1 MIVENYLILHN
12 FLLLCTKYH
21 LEKKLDLLEIHETAT
36 KQLLDHEAHI
46 FSSNPVL
53 HITKFDGVNTRNK
66 VLKLLQSNTDLDEVS
81 EFKKKHADFLIKTEH
96 YIDSSKF
103 TIHDK
108 MKLLNFL

>member
-1 MIVENYLILHN
+1 MSVENYLILHN
-12 FLLLCTKYH
+12 FLVLCSKYH
-21 LEKKLDLLEIHETAT
+21 LENKTDLLDIHETAI
-36 KQLLDHEAHI
+36 KKLLEHEGQI
-46 FSSNPVL
+46 YPSNPIL

-66 VLKLLQSNTDLDEVS
+66 VLKLLQSNADLDEVS
-81 EFKKKHADFLIKTEH
+81 AFKKKHNDFISRTEH

>member
-1 MIVENYLILHN
+1 MSVDNYLIMHN
-12 FLLLCTKYH
+12 FLVLCAKHH
-21 LEKKLDLLEIHETAT
+21 LEKKYDLLDIHETAI
-36 KQLLDHEAHI
+36 KQLLEHEGQI
-46 FSSNPVL
+46 YPSNPVL

-66 VLKLLQSNTDLDEVS
+66 VLILLQSNKDLDEVS
-81 EFKKKHADFLIKTEH
+81 AFKKKHTNFISKTEN